1 MSFFYTI
8 IIFLI
13 SILLTQIFGSKK
25 IFYIRFISFVFLNLS
40 SFFLV
45 YYFFRFDYFL
55 INFLLNLSLIFAWSG
70 FIIHISNSIFLS
82 LLKLIHEKKISN
94 YNELLSIYN
103 QNEKF
108 RIRLN
113 TLYDGGFLIKQKD
126 NFFFNYNYKKIFLV
140 KLIIFL
146 KD

>member
-1 MSFFYTI
+1 MSIFFTI

-13 SILLTQIFGSKK
+13 SIFLTQIFGGKK
-25 IFYIRFISFVFLNLS
+25 IFYIRFISFVFLYLS
-40 SFFLV
+40 LFFLV
-45 YYFFRFDYFL
+45 YYFIRFDYFL
-55 INFLLNLSLIFAWSG
+55 INFLLSLSLIFAWSG

-82 LLKLIHEKKISN
+82 LLKLIHDNKISN
-94 YNELLSIYN
+94 YNELLAIYN

-113 TLYDGGFLIKQKD
+113 TLCDGGFLIRQKD
-126 NFFFNYNYKKIFLV
+126 NFLFNYNYKKILLL